1 MKIYTCGSESAL
13 AEFIPFSTP
22 KFLFYEHM
30 KIPGGI
36 FAYLLKELG
45 NLRAKVCTFFISSL
59 EWMPMAS
66 IILLV
71 VHLLLFQHEHMLE
84 QLDLNESAAVSIRN
98 KISKVHSALM
108 FCLEELGVWL
118 AFQVFV

>member
-1 MKIYTCGSESAL
+1 MKIYTCVGESVL

-30 KIPGGI
+30 KIPDGV

-45 NLRAKVCTFFISSL
+45 DLRAKVCSFFISSL
-59 EWMPMAS
+59 EWIPVAS
-66 IILLV
+66 VILLV
-71 VHLLLFQHEHMLE
+71 VHLLLFQHEHILE
-84 QLDLNESAAVSIRN
+84 QLDLNEFAAVSIRN

>member
-1 MKIYTCGSESAL
+1 
-13 AEFIPFSTP
+13 
-22 KFLFYEHM
+22 M
-30 KIPGGI
+30 KIPDGI

-66 IILLV
+66 MILWV
-71 VHLLLFQHEHMLE
+71 VHLLLFQREHMLE